1 MPPAWAQGYGYDGF
15 GPLAEVF
22 VDEVKQRFRWAPP
35 GRFLMGSPPGE
46 LPPEHD
52 YEDRSEREVQHEVE
66 LTHGFW
72 MADTPVTQAL
82 WQAVMGRNP
91 SRFVHPERPV
101 ERVSWE
107 DAQVFIARLN
117 EQQPGLAVA
126 LPTEAQ
132 WEYACRAGTTT
143 ATYAGDMKIVAL
155 NNAPVLDAIAWYGG
169 NSGVDFD
176 LNNGFEASWGG
187 KQYEFTR
194 TGTRIVGQTRPNPW
208 GLYDTLGNVWEW
220 CADWFDSDQNTLQT
234 DPSGPQ
240 RSAPRVIRGGSWS
253 DSARLVRAAF
263 RYANS
268 PGARDEILGFRLCRG
283 HALQPA
289 ERPSGGAGGSPGG
302 ARP

>member
-15 GPLAEVF
+15 GPFAEVF
-22 VDEVKQRFRWAPP
+22 VGEVKQRFRWAPP

-52 YEDRSEREVQHEVE
+52 YEGRSEREVQHEVE

-82 WQAVMGRNP
+82 WQAVMGSNP
-91 SRFVHPERPV
+91 SRFVYPERPV

-107 DAQVFIARLN
+107 DAQAFIAMLN
-117 EQQPGLAVA
+117 AQQPGLDLS

-143 ATYAGDMKIVAL
+143 ATYAGDLEIVAL
-155 NNAPVLDAIAWYGG
+155 NHAPVLDAIAWYGG

-194 TGTRIVGQTRPNPW
+194 TGTRIVGQKRPNSW

-220 CADWFDSDQNTLQT
+220 CADWFGSDQNTPQT
-234 DPSGPQ
+234 DPSGPD
-240 RSAPRVIRGGSWS
+240 RSAHRVVRGGSWS
-253 DSARLVRAAF
+253 LTARRVRAAY
-263 RYANS
+263 RHARS
-268 PGARDEILGFRLCRG
+268 PGRRNEILGFRLSRG
-283 HALQPA
+283 HALPVRSADPA
-289 ERPSGGAGGSPGG
+289 EPVVPPGG
-302 ARP
+302 ARS